1 MLCLAG
7 LLVLGIGSMSAQGY
21 DEEKQAMTNFIVR
34 MYKNAPFEGV
44 KVFTDYENSYLLSI
58 LSLDQGKYP
67 NASAMNRVAGVKAMS
82 QASRYF
88 NGSDITS
95 DLIIHSVERADGTGD
110 SEIIEN
116 PYILYEQFRF
126 LLRRRVAGS
135 EGLFCFYELVFC
147 FRIHTVSEISCQY
160 P

>member
-58 LSLDQGKYP
+58 LSLDPGKYP

-116 PYILYEQFRF
+116 IRERSAGYVKALE
-126 LLRRRVAGS
+126 LLT
-135 EGLFCFYELVFC
+135 CFDGGDGWKVFV
-147 FRIHTVSEISCQY
+147 FAKQLDY
-160 P
+160 